1 MTKKKA
7 DYGKGKTPGAFC
19 VLPQRAVIDP
29 RFKTYPRTFMIL
41 ACLGNYTSRTG
52 VCWPN
57 QITIAKNL
65 HITQSTVSKHIQKLI
80 EWGYIRYA
88 KKHPGL
94 KGNKYFMV
102 FDPKV
107 KEEDAKAIATVNDR
121 SFEEKITIP
130 KGPLMNKNSNGKY
143 SSRVNNKKDTNKVDI
158 PSSEYVD
165 IPSER
170 LHNTPSNN
178 ISILNSSRLIMNS
191 YVKFCREIFGQHKVY
206 DFKQEELV
214 KSWLNKGLHPDT
226 AIAKIRTTI
235 QWRKDNRYDCPGTIY
250 FFKPIFFKEDKGND
264 TRLDIQKMIKKLAN
278 KKRMPWK

>member
-1 MTKKKA
+1 MPKKKA

-19 VLPQRAVIDP
+19 VLPQRAVVDP

-102 FDPKV
+102 FQEDIT
-107 KEEDAKAIATVNDR
+107 EEDAKATATVNDR
-121 SFEEKITIP
+121 SFEENVDIP
-130 KGPLMNKNSNGKY
+130 KGPLMNKNSNSKY
-143 SSRVNNKKDTNKVDI
+143 SPRGNNKIATKKTDMH
-158 PSSEYVD
+158 SSEYVD

-170 LHNTPSNN
+170 LHNTPTNN
-178 ISILNSSRLIMNS
+178 TYILNSSRAICNG
-191 YVKFCREIFGQHKVY
+191 YVKLCEEIFGQHKQY
-206 DFKQEELV
+206 DMKQEDLV
-214 KSWLNKGLHPDT
+214 KDWIVKGLT
-226 AIAKIRTTI
+226 VEAAMISMRRTI
-235 QWRKDNRYDCPGTIY
+235 QWRRDNRRDCPGTLY
-250 FFKPIFFKEDKGND
+250 FFKDVFFRKDKAYNKQLNVQD
-264 TRLDIQKMIKKLAN
+264 MIKKLSR
-278 KKRMPWK
+278 KMKMPR

>member
-57 QITIAKNL
+57 QITIARNL

-94 KGNKYFMV
+94 KGNKYGL
-102 FDPKV
+102 
-107 KEEDAKAIATVNDR
+107 AKR
-121 SFEEKITIP
+121 S
-130 KGPLMNKNSNGKY
+130 L
-143 SSRVNNKKDTNKVDI
+143 
-158 PSSEYVD
+158 
-165 IPSER
+165 
-170 LHNTPSNN
+170 
-178 ISILNSSRLIMNS
+178 
-191 YVKFCREIFGQHKVY
+191 
-206 DFKQEELV
+206 
-214 KSWLNKGLHPDT
+214 
-226 AIAKIRTTI
+226 
-235 QWRKDNRYDCPGTIY
+235 
-250 FFKPIFFKEDKGND
+250 
-264 TRLDIQKMIKKLAN
+264 
-278 KKRMPWK
+278 

>member
-57 QITIAKNL
+57 QITIANNL
-65 HITQSTVSKHIQKLI
+65 QITQSTVSRHIKKLI

-107 KEEDAKAIATVNDR
+107 KEEDAKAIATVDDR
-121 SFEEKITIP
+121 SYEEKVDIP
-130 KGPLMNKNSNGKY
+130 KGPLMNNKQKSNYAPRVHTKDKDKKTDIH
-143 SSRVNNKKDTNKVDI
+143 SST
-158 PSSEYVD
+158 YVD
-165 IPSER
+165 MHSDYI
-170 LHNTPSNN
+170 HNTPTNN
-178 ISILNSSRLIMNS
+178 IYILNTSRAICNG
-191 YVKFCREIFGQHKVY
+191 YVKLCEEIFGQHKIY
-206 DFKQEELV
+206 DTKQEDLV
-214 KSWLNKGLHPDT
+214 KDWVGKGLSLD
-226 AIAKIRTTI
+226 AAMISMRRTI
-235 QWRKDNRYDCPGTIY
+235 QWRRDNRRDCPGTMY
-250 FFKPIFFKEDKGND
+250 FFKDVFFRKDKAYNKQLSVQD
-264 TRLDIQKMIKKLAN
+264 MVKRLSNKMK
-278 KKRMPWK
+278 MPR